1 MVVGV
6 VSVGLLT
13 FRHRAAHSVLAET
26 AGRADQV
33 EGQFL
38 LFSRPKPAQH
48 SPKSGYTVNRKFR
61 KAGDRP

>member
-48 SPKSGYTVNRKFR
+48 SSKSGYTVNGKFR
-61 KAGDRP
+61 ESGDRP